1 MLHKYPAFANA
12 DVCLHGAYMLT
23 CLQGAYIALAQ
34 LWVATSGVSIC
45 VRLDV
50 SE

>member
-1 MLHKYPAFANA
+1 MLRKYPAFANT

-23 CLQGAYIALAQ
+23 CLHGAYMALAQ
-34 LWVATSGVSIC
+34 LWVALRES
-45 VRLDV
+45 V